1 VRKTER
7 PVNSKMQYKISRIV
21 GLENERLLRRPRVNF
36 RISEY
41 VFSYINEK
49 LLSPNRIMQT
59 DKYNYWFTLDFG
71 YPIPRPNRI
80 LYRSP
85 FSTESRLFI
94 SHPGFRTIDKLTKWA
109 YLSVTAD
116 DIDEKIEPYE
126 YSLVVFDMFADY
138 LFRNYKKITIESLIS
153 IRCGMD
159 RCYIESFQF
168 PAPFEEQQYSID
180 EGLYGDPI
188 VNGIIP
194 ENYKYKSARDEY
206 LKHYPY

>member
-1 VRKTER
+1 
-7 PVNSKMQYKISRIV
+7 MQYTISRIV
-21 GLENERLLRRPRVNF
+21 GLENEKLLRRPRVNF

-41 VFSYINEK
+41 VFSYINKK
-49 LLSPNRIMQT
+49 LLVPNRIIQS

-85 FSTESRLFI
+85 FSTETRLFV
-94 SHPGFRTIDKLTKWA
+94 SHLGFRTVDKLTKWA

-116 DIDEKIEPYE
+116 DVDETIPPYE

-138 LFRNYKKITIESLIS
+138 LQRNYKKITIELLVSV
-153 IRCGMD
+153 RDEMD
-159 RCYIESFQF
+159 RQYIESFPF
-168 PAPFEEQQYSID
+168 PARFEEQRYAMD
-180 EGLYGDPI
+180 EGMHGDPI
-188 VNGIIP
+188 ENGVMP
-194 ENYKYKSARDEY
+194 EDYKYKSAREEY